1 MTEPSLSTA
10 LDRAVR
16 RLIELRGL
24 ERHRSDDRA
33 DHWEGEDVW
42 NPMLAAQ
49 YAIAMHVME
58 RPLTPERRRLLVQQ
72 LRAEQLP
79 GGGWGLHP
87 HGGESLF
94 VTTLVYVAARM
105 LGVAADD
112 PMLRFAREL
121 FAKEDVRAI
130 ASWGKA
136 WLSIA
141 NLYGW
146 EGVNAVP
153 PEAWLMPTSSPL
165 HPANYYCHTRLIYMG
180 MASVYG
186 LKLRARRTPLVDE
199 LRQELYAFHAT
210 DDGRGG
216 RTVDYESIDFA
227 GAKALL
233 REKDLW
239 APPSAYLSAMY
250 RAVNLYE
257 VAQKK
262 LGLGEIRRRCL
273 ASIRERM
280 RWELRSTDYTCLS
293 PVNGLLFALTLHAWD
308 RNDPDVE
315 KQLARFEG
323 WVWEDEKDG
332 ARVAGARSAT
342 WDSSFALQAL
352 SAARPLLAK
361 ETRAICDEAI
371 VTGLGWLRTQQIQAP
386 PIDDATTYRAQ
397 YRLDPT
403 GGFCFAGVW
412 HGWPVSD
419 CTAEALCAFLEAPEE
434 VHSADPRVIEAGVRF
449 LLQCQN
455 PDGGFGSYEA
465 RKQRFT
471 LEWMN
476 PAEMFGDSM
485 TELSYVECT
494 ASNLVALC
502 QVRERFGAMLREK
515 ALLARVDRAIAR
527 AEKRL
532 RDTQKPD
539 GSWPGAW
546 GICFVYGTMFGVRG
560 LIAAGAS
567 KDDPAVRRACE
578 FVRAQQ
584 RADGSWGEHW
594 KSCLEDRYSDLGHGH
609 VTQTA
614 WALLTLLE
622 ADDGG
627 RSAGSAADDGGRS
640 AGSAADDPQADE
652 AIRKGCAWL
661 ASMQLPNG
669 DFPVQEFAGVFFR
682 TALIEY
688 RLYRR
693 FFPVWA
699 LALAQKRLGAQLS
712 HERGSEARAFSPAE

>member
-1 MTEPSLSTA
+1 MATPTLSTSAA

-16 RLIELRGL
+16 RLIEMRGL
-24 ERHRSDDRA
+24 ERHADEQDRPA

-58 RPLTPERRRLLVQQ
+58 RPLSAERRRLLVQQ

-79 GGGWGLHP
+79 SGGWGLHP

-94 VTTLVYVAARM
+94 VTTLVYVAART
-105 LGVAADD
+105 LGVSADD
-112 PMLRFAREL
+112 PMLAFAREL
-121 FAKEDVRAI
+121 FANEDVRAI

-153 PEAWLMPTSSPL
+153 PEAWLMPTASPL

-199 LRQELYAFHAT
+199 LRQELYAFHAKH
-210 DDGRGG
+210 GV
-216 RTVDYESIDFA
+216 VDYEAIDFA
-227 GAKALL
+227 GAKSLL

-250 RAVNLYE
+250 RAVNVYE
-257 VAQKK
+257 RAQQK
-262 LGLGEIRRRCL
+262 LRLGGLRRRCL

-280 RWELRSTDYTCLS
+280 RWELRSSDYTCLS

-308 RNDPDVE
+308 RSDPDVD

-323 WVWEDEKDG
+323 WIWEDEQDG
-332 ARVAGARSAT
+332 TRVAGARSAT
-342 WDSSFALQAL
+342 WDSAFALQAL
-352 SAARPLLAK
+352 SGARPALAP
-361 ETRAICDEAI
+361 ETRALCDDAI
-371 VTGLGWLRTQQIQAP
+371 VTGLRWLRTQQIEQPAVG
-386 PIDDATTYRAQ
+386 DAAAYRKQ

-419 CTAEALCAFLEAPEE
+419 CTAEALCAFLEAPGELHT
-434 VHSADPRVIEAGVRF
+434 VDPKVVEAGVRF

-455 PDGGFGSYEA
+455 PDGGFGSYES

-502 QVRERFGAMLREK
+502 QVRSRFPSMLRREI
-515 ALLARVDRAIAR
+515 DHAIAR
-527 AEKRL
+527 AEGRL
-532 RDTQKPD
+532 RDTQKAD

-546 GICFVYGTMFGVRG
+546 GVHFVYGTMFGVRG
-560 LIAAGAS
+560 LLAAGAS
-567 KDDPAVRRACE
+567 KSDPAIRKACE
-578 FVRAQQ
+578 FVLAHQ

-594 KSCLEDRYSDLGHGH
+594 RSCLGDRYEELAHGH

-622 ADDGG
+622 AHEPNED
-627 RSAGSAADDGGRS
+627 
-640 AGSAADDPQADE
+640 
-652 AIRKGCAWL
+652 AIARGAQWL

-669 DFPVQEFAGVFFR
+669 DFPIQEFAGVFFR

-699 LALAQKRLGAQLS
+699 LALAEHRLGAQRRTRCAVREGNGDS
-712 HERGSEARAFSPAE
+712 PPPREPSEHTAPAGNSPAE

>member
-1 MTEPSLSTA
+1 MTEPSLPNA

-24 ERHRSDDRA
+24 ERHRPEDRA

-58 RPLTPERRRLLVQQ
+58 RPLTPERRRSLVQQ

-79 GGGWGLHP
+79 NGGWGLHP

-94 VTTLVYVAARM
+94 VTTLVYVAART
-105 LGVAADD
+105 LGVSADD
-112 PMLRFAREL
+112 PMLAFAREL
-121 FAKEDVRAI
+121 FRREDVRAI

-199 LRQELYAFHAT
+199 LRQELYAFHAK

-216 RTVDYESIDFA
+216 RTVDYEAIDFA
-227 GAKALL
+227 GAKGLL

-257 VAQKK
+257 AAQKK
-262 LGLGEIRRRCL
+262 LGLGAIRRRCL

-323 WVWEDEKDG
+323 WVWEDEKHG

-352 SAARPLLAK
+352 SSARPLLSRD
-361 ETRAICDEAI
+361 TRALCDDAI
-371 VTGLGWLRTQQIQAP
+371 RTGLGWLRTQQIQAP
-386 PIDDATTYRAQ
+386 VDDAATYRAQ

-434 VHSADPRVIEAGVRF
+434 VHAADPRVIEAGVRF

-502 QVRERFGAMLREK
+502 HVRRRFGSMLRDG
-515 ALLARVDRAIAR
+515 LSARVDRAIAR

-532 RDTQKPD
+532 RNTQKAD

-622 ADDGG
+622 ADD
-627 RSAGSAADDGGRS
+627 
-640 AGSAADDPQADE
+640 PQADD
-652 AIRKGCAWL
+652 AIVAGSAWL

-699 LALAQKRLGAQLS
+699 LALAAKRLGAQLS
-712 HERGSEARAFSPAE
+712 HERGPEARAFSPAE

>member
-1 MTEPSLSTA
+1 MATPTLSTSTA

-16 RLIELRGL
+16 RLIEMRGL
-24 ERHRSDDRA
+24 ERHADEQDRPA

-58 RPLTPERRRLLVQQ
+58 RPLAPERRRLLVQQ

-79 GGGWGLHP
+79 GVDGKGGGWGLHP

-94 VTTLVYVAARM
+94 VTTLAYVAART
-105 LGVAADD
+105 LGVSADD
-112 PMLRFAREL
+112 PMLAFAREL
-121 FAKEDVRAI
+121 FRKEDVRAI

-199 LRQELYAFHAT
+199 LRQELYAFHAK
-210 DDGRGG
+210 DGV
-216 RTVDYESIDFA
+216 VDYESLDFA
-227 GAKALL
+227 SAKSLL

-239 APPSAYLSAMY
+239 APPSEYLSAMY
-250 RAVNLYE
+250 RAVNVYE
-257 VAQKK
+257 RVQQK
-262 LGLGEIRRRCL
+262 LGLGGLRRRCL
-273 ASIRERM
+273 TSIRERM
-280 RWELRSTDYTCLS
+280 RWELRSSDYTCLS

-308 RNDPDVE
+308 RSDPDVE
-315 KQLARFEG
+315 KQMARFEG
-323 WVWEDEKDG
+323 WLWEDERDG
-332 ARVAGARSAT
+332 TRVAGARSAT
-342 WDSSFALQAL
+342 WDSAFALQAL
-352 SAARPLLAK
+352 SSARPALSP
-361 ETRAICDEAI
+361 ETRALCDEAI
-371 VTGLGWLRTQQIQAP
+371 VTGLGWLRTQQIETPAV
-386 PIDDATTYRAQ
+386 DDAAAYRKQ

-419 CTAEALCAFLEAPEE
+419 CTAEALCAFLEAPKDL
-434 VHSADPRVIEAGVRF
+434 HSVDPKVVEAGVRF

-502 QVRERFGAMLREK
+502 QVRGRFPSMLRRE
-515 ALLARVDRAIAR
+515 VDRAIAR
-527 AEKRL
+527 AERRL
-532 RDTQKPD
+532 RDTQKAD

-546 GICFVYGTMFGVRG
+546 GVHFVYGTMFGVRG
-560 LIAAGAS
+560 LLAAGAA
-567 KDDPAVRRACE
+567 KGDPAIRKACE
-578 FVRAQQ
+578 FVLAHQ

-594 KSCLEDRYSDLGHGH
+594 KSCLGDRYEELGHGH

-622 ADDGG
+622 AHEPNE
-627 RSAGSAADDGGRS
+627 AAIARG
-640 AGSAADDPQADE
+640 AQ
-652 AIRKGCAWL
+652 WL
-661 ASMQLPNG
+661 ASMQLPSG
-669 DFPVQEFAGVFFR
+669 DFPIQEFAGVFFR

-699 LALAQKRLGAQLS
+699 LALAERRLGTQRSAAPDTLRGVGG
-712 HERGSEARAFSPAE
+712 ERGFSPAS

>member
-1 MTEPSLSTA
+1 MATLSPTTA

-16 RLIELRGL
+16 RLIEMRGL
-24 ERHRSDDRA
+24 ERHADEQDRPA

-58 RPLTPERRRLLVQQ
+58 RPLSAERRRLLVQQ

-79 GGGWGLHP
+79 GVDGKGGGWGLHP

-105 LGVAADD
+105 LGVSADD
-112 PMLRFAREL
+112 PMLAFARQL

-199 LRQELYAFHAT
+199 LRQELYAFHAK
-210 DDGRGG
+210 DGV
-216 RTVDYESIDFA
+216 VDFESLDFA
-227 GAKALL
+227 SAKSLL

-250 RAVNLYE
+250 RAVNVYE
-257 VAQKK
+257 LAQKK
-262 LGLGEIRRRCL
+262 LRLGGLRRRCL

-280 RWELRSTDYTCLS
+280 RWELRSSDYTCLS

-315 KQLARFEG
+315 KQMARFEG
-323 WVWEDEKDG
+323 WLWEDEKDG
-332 ARVAGARSAT
+332 TRVAGARSAT
-342 WDSSFALQAL
+342 WDSAFALQAL
-352 SAARPLLAK
+352 SGARPALRP
-361 ETRAICDEAI
+361 ETRELCDEAI
-371 VTGLGWLRTQQIQAP
+371 VTGLRWLRTQQIETPA
-386 PIDDATTYRAQ
+386 IDDAAAYRTQ

-419 CTAEALCAFLEAPEE
+419 CTAEALCAFLEAPEDLHA
-434 VHSADPRVIEAGVRF
+434 VDPKVVEAGVRF

-455 PDGGFGSYEA
+455 PDGGFGSYES

-502 QVRERFGAMLREK
+502 QVRERFPTMLRAE
-515 ALLARVDRAIAR
+515 VDRAVAR
-527 AEKRL
+527 AERRL
-532 RDTQKPD
+532 RDTQKTD

-546 GICFVYGTMFGVRG
+546 GVHFVYGTMFGVRG
-560 LIAAGAS
+560 LLAAGAS
-567 KDDPAVRRACE
+567 KTDPAVRKACE
-578 FVRAQQ
+578 FVLAHQ
-584 RADGSWGEHW
+584 RPDGSWGEHW
-594 KSCLEDRYSDLGHGH
+594 KACLGDTYEDLGHGH

-614 WALLTLLE
+614 WAMLTLLE
-622 ADDGG
+622 AHEPNED
-627 RSAGSAADDGGRS
+627 
-640 AGSAADDPQADE
+640 
-652 AIRKGCAWL
+652 AIARGASWL

-669 DFPVQEFAGVFFR
+669 DFPIQEFAGVFFR

-699 LALAQKRLGAQLS
+699 LALAERRLAAIAHVARTDATTPRDAVPGPRGAPQAVD
-712 HERGSEARAFSPAE
+712 RSEAQ

>member
-1 MTEPSLSTA
+1 MMTAPLGTSALATSTA

-24 ERHRSDDRA
+24 ERQSPTDGA

-58 RPLTPERRRLLVQQ
+58 RPLSPERRRLLVQQ

-79 GGGWGLHP
+79 NGGWGLHP

-105 LGVAADD
+105 LGVSADD
-112 PMLRFAREL
+112 PMLAFAREL
-121 FAKEDVRAI
+121 FRKEDVRAI

-199 LRQELYAFHAT
+199 LRQELYAFHAK

-216 RTVDYESIDFA
+216 RVVDYETIDFA

-250 RAVNLYE
+250 RAVNLFE
-257 VAQKK
+257 AAQKQ
-262 LGLGEIRRRCL
+262 LGLGGLRRRCL
-273 ASIRERM
+273 SAIRERM

-308 RNDPDVE
+308 RNDPDVA
-315 KQLARFEG
+315 KQIARFEG
-323 WVWEDEKDG
+323 WLWEDERDG
-332 ARVAGARSAT
+332 TRVAGARSAT

-352 SAARPLLAK
+352 SAARPLLRRDTQQA
-361 ETRAICDEAI
+361 CDEAI

-386 PIDDATTYRAQ
+386 PIDDADTYRAN

-419 CTAEALCAFLEAPEE
+419 CTAEALCAFLDAPSEL
-434 VHSADPRVIEAGVRF
+434 HDADPRVIEAGVRF

-455 PDGGFGSYEA
+455 PDGGFGSYES
-465 RKQRFT
+465 RKQLFT

-502 QVRERFGAMLREK
+502 QVRERFSSMLRDRGM
-515 ALLARVDRAIAR
+515 LAQVDRAIAR
-527 AEKRL
+527 AQKRL
-532 RDTQKPD
+532 RETQKPD

-560 LIAAGAS
+560 LMAAGAS
-567 KDDPAVRRACE
+567 PNDPAIQKACE
-578 FVRAQQ
+578 FVRSHQ

-594 KSCLEDRYSDLGHGH
+594 KSCLEDHYEELGHGH

-622 ADDGG
+622 AQ
-627 RSAGSAADDGGRS
+627 
-640 AGSAADDPQADE
+640 DPNED
-652 AIRKGCAWL
+652 AIRRGSAWL
-661 ASMQLPNG
+661 ASTQLPNG

-693 FFPVWA
+693 LFPVWA
-699 LALAQKRLGAQLS
+699 LALAEQRLGARLS
-712 HERGSEARAFSPAE
+712 HETSPAARAFSPAE